1 MPLHGSG
8 FAGFFRVSTRRATH
22 CASGIGI
29 AVPNENH
36 SATTLLKRT
45 SALTLAVA
53 CLALVLTGCWRKA
66 TEADCSAI
74 VDRDVELQMRKMA
87 ITDETAIAKKQ
98 QEIRS
103 QFSESMKGC
112 VGRRITD
119 GMMKCV
125 KDAQTVEAIDQCM
138 R

>member
-1 MPLHGSG
+1 MTNRNLRLKTVMQRSG
-8 FAGFFRVSTRRATH
+8 VLAMVGM
-22 CASGIGI
+22 
-29 AVPNENH
+29 AV
-36 SATTLLKRT
+36 LL
-45 SALTLAVA
+45 A
-53 CLALVLTGCWRKA
+53 GCWRKA
-66 TEADCSAI
+66 TEADCNAI

-87 ITDETAIAKKQ
+87 ITDDAAIAKKQ

-125 KDAQTVEAIDQCM
+125 KEAQTVEAIDECM